1 MANELATALADLEEQ
16 RVYELVERLLVDGTD
31 PSDILAAC
39 QEGMRLV
46 GERYEAGEY
55 YVSDLMMSSAIFKK
69 VAAGLGPLAGG
80 GAAGARGRVV
90 MGTAEGDIHDIGKD
104 LVVSTL
110 RAAGYDVTDLGINV
124 APAAFVQALQDT
136 GATVL
141 GLSGLLTISFD
152 PMRDTVLAVEAAGL
166 RPGVRIMLGGGPVNE
181 TVREHAGADALGADP
196 PAAVRLADAWTETTG

>member
-1 MANELATALADLEEQ
+1 MSNELANALADLEEQ
-16 RVYELVERLLVDGTD
+16 KVYDLVQRLLTD
-31 PSDILAAC
+31 DAVRSDILASC

-124 APAAFVQALQDT
+124 APQTFVQALRDT

-166 RPGVRIMLGGGPVNE
+166 RPGVRIMLGGGPVTE
-181 TVREHAGADALGADP
+181 TVRVHAGADALGADP
-196 PAAVRLADAWTETTG
+196 QAAVRLVDAWMEVPA